1 MSDYGQNDWY
11 VDRMQRLEADVKY
24 WQGAYINN
32 SAKLLDLQAQ
42 IDRLKADKARMDEWL
57 EQCQYVEG
65 RCATPLHA
73 KVNDDGEVTA
83 VYADYR
89 TDLTAVLGREQVKNI
104 QGQVLD
110 SRGEDNA

>member
-1 MSDYGQNDWY
+1 MNADDYY
-11 VDRMQRLEADVKY
+11 VQQIARLEADVKY

-32 SAKLLDLQAQ
+32 AAKMLDLQAQ

-57 EQCQYVEG
+57 DQCQYVEG

-73 KVNDDGEVTA
+73 KVDEAGEVAA

-89 TDLTAVLGREQVKNI
+89 TDLTAVLGRDQVKNI
-104 QGQVLD
+104 QGQVID
-110 SRGEDNA
+110 SREE

>member
-1 MSDYGQNDWY
+1 MNADDYY
-11 VDRMQRLEADVKY
+11 VQQIQRLEADVKY

-32 SAKLLDLQAQ
+32 SAKMLYLQEQ
-42 IDRLKADKARMDEWL
+42 IDRLKADRDHMNDWL
-57 EQCQYVEG
+57 DQCQYVEG

-73 KVNDDGEVTA
+73 KVDETGEVTA

-89 TDLTAVLGREQVKNI
+89 TDLTAVLGRDQVKNI

-110 SRGEDNA
+110 SREE